1 MDPMDC
7 FVTPSSINRCTF
19 NRQISIEPTI
29 FAFDDLSPTEG
40 IRTQDDF
47 LFDSYTGMDD
57 LASPL
62 TSSESSAQCTKGIFG
77 LVGDEYSFDMIDTI
91 DTYSEFNGGSI
102 VDELGLIND
111 ISDGTIHQ
119 EKTEAAWN
127 VVIRFRGM
135 KYKYQQVVLEA
146 ENLLDIKRK
155 EGTSNKSCSRAG
167 PSKGLGL
174 KKTKNKAN
182 YSKPSERFNSDID
195 KSIEEF
201 SSPSSNLEL
210 ETRIHLEPN
219 FFGLLPLH
227 TMKRDPKY
235 RMVGA
240 KPQATPEDYVN
251 KMNKISKID
260 NDKYFSRINIH
271 ELSHI
276 LELDHYNISLTREI
290 ELKVLKVFQLYCK
303 FELGHKTWIRD
314 TNKAQRKELI
324 AKLRNY
330 ISTWYPELNK
340 FKLEVIIRRGSYSI
354 MQRRLRRE
362 RRKRCSAASKCSSAT

>member
-7 FVTPSSINRCTF
+7 FVIPSSINRCTF

-40 IRTQDDF
+40 IRTHDDF
-47 LFDSYTGMDD
+47 LFDNYTGMDD

-62 TSSESSAQCTKGIFG
+62 TSSESSVQCTKDIFG

-102 VDELGLIND
+102 VDQLGLIND

-127 VVIRFRGM
+127 VVIKFRGM
-135 KYKYQQVVLEA
+135 KYKYQQVVLDG
-146 ENLLDIKRK
+146 ENVLDIKRK
-155 EGTSNKSCSRAG
+155 GGTGDKSGCLREGS
-167 PSKGLGL
+167 SKDLRL
-174 KKTKNKAN
+174 KKAKDKAK
-182 YSKPSERFNSDID
+182 YIKPERFSSDID

-201 SSPSSNLEL
+201 SSPRSNLEL
-210 ETRIHLEPN
+210 DTRIHLEPN
-219 FFGLLPLH
+219 FFGLVPLH

-251 KMNKISKID
+251 KMNKISKIG

-314 TNKAQRKELI
+314 TNKPQRKDLI

-362 RRKRCSAASKCSSAT
+362 RRKRCSAASKSPSIT

>member
-7 FVTPSSINRCTF
+7 FVIPSSINRCSF

-40 IRTQDDF
+40 IRTHDDF
-47 LFDSYTGMDD
+47 LFDSYNGMDD

-62 TSSESSAQCTKGIFG
+62 TSSESSVQCTKDIFG

-91 DTYSEFNGGSI
+91 DTYSEFNGASI

-111 ISDGTIHQ
+111 ISDGTIHH

-135 KYKYQQVVLEA
+135 KHKYQQIILEGETVV
-146 ENLLDIKRK
+146 DIKRK
-155 EGTSNKSCSRAG
+155 RGTGDKGGSHGRS
-167 PSKGLGL
+167 SKGL
-174 KKTKNKAN
+174 KKIKNK
-182 YSKPSERFNSDID
+182 SKYTKQSERFSSDID
-195 KSIEEF
+195 RSIEEF
-201 SSPSSNLEL
+201 SSTRSNLEL
-210 ETRIHLEPN
+210 DTRIHLEPN

-227 TMKRDPKY
+227 TMKCDPKY

-251 KMNKISKID
+251 KMNKISKIG

-314 TNKAQRKELI
+314 TNKPQRKDLI

-330 ISTWYPELNK
+330 ISTWYPELSK

-362 RRKRCSAASKCSSAT
+362 RRKRCSVASKSPSIT